1 MKFSESMAAVEAVL
15 FACGEPIELDKLAE
29 SVEIEK
35 ESAVRIVE
43 RLNDRYSEQGS
54 ALLIGKLGE
63 GYQMMTR
70 PEFARYIKSAMET
83 RRQVPLSP
91 AAMEVL
97 AIVAY
102 NQPVTR
108 GFVDQVRGV
117 DSSGVVRSLVER
129 SLLEEHGRLN
139 NVPGRPI
146 AYKTTDNFL
155 RCFGLSTLDDLPVIP
170 GSTDQINLDEY
181 EDLEFEQSGVFIGD
195 DSESGEAAE
204 YVSDN
209 EASDSGDFDS
219 SDSENSDE

>member
-1 MKFSESMAAVEAVL
+1 MEAVL
-15 FACGEPIELDKLAE
+15 FACGEPLALDKLAE
-29 SVEIEK
+29 AVEIESG
-35 ESAVRIVE
+35 SAERIVE

-54 ALLIGKLGE
+54 ALLIGKLGG

-70 PEFARYIKSAMET
+70 PEFARYIKRAMET

-108 GFVDQVRGV
+108 GFIDQVRGV
-117 DSSGVVRSLVER
+117 DSSGVVKSLVER

-155 RCFGLSTLDDLPVIP
+155 RCFGLSSLDDLPAIP
-170 GSTDQINLDEY
+170 GSTDQINLEEY
-181 EDLEFEQSGVFIGD
+181 EDIEFEQPDEFSSD
-195 DSESGEAAE
+195 DTDDPDKE
-204 YVSDN
+204 VSDDRDDP
-209 EASDSGDFDS
+209 EHDDTGG
-219 SDSENSDE
+219 SENSDMPENSEDPENG